1 MFKLPEAGTVTL
13 TFREGRT
20 SFNCFVKLRHLLSTI
35 WHCGSQSP
43 ADKIWKPNV
52 CYNFSHFAHP
62 INMVHSEYMCLETS
76 LLFLLFSGASLLLQ
90 KGRLDP
96 GSIQALIHT
105 SCRSESS
112 YILLGRLDN
121 RMRNNEPIYMSS
133 QRFKKQMLA
142 QQTNK
147 NFTILRLG
155 TSQFASAMIWGIAR
169 TQSPTNKNCA
179 LKWSTFETIVGV
191 NQPEVQWD
199 SLILEEPPSWSWLT
213 SAPGKY
219 AWFESILG
227 LYGLSTNRQVKKN
240 LSS

>member
-1 MFKLPEAGTVTL
+1 
-13 TFREGRT
+13 
-20 SFNCFVKLRHLLSTI
+20 
-35 WHCGSQSP
+35 
-43 ADKIWKPNV
+43 
-52 CYNFSHFAHP
+52 
-62 INMVHSEYMCLETS
+62 MCLEIS
-76 LLFLLFSGASLLLQ
+76 LLSLLYSGASLLLQ
-90 KGRLDP
+90 KGRLDT

-121 RMRNNEPIYMSS
+121 QMRNNEPIYLSS

-147 NFTILRLG
+147 NYTVLRLG
-155 TSQFASAMIWGIAR
+155 TSPFASAMIWGIAR